1 MSQLFEH
8 MNKLSQITEKI
19 IKSQSEDLA
28 LALDEWNK
36 AIDDTKLLQ
45 TQLEVNEKLA
55 RKLQEE
61 VAVLE
66 GIKKRARITSYI
78 EIGVGV
84 PLILASYIPGVE
96 DEWKRTLFITG
107 VSLTACGGVSFVI
120 TLSF

>member
-1 MSQLFEH
+1 

-28 LALDEWNK
+28 IALDERNK
-36 AIDDTKLLQ
+36 AIEDTNLLK
-45 TQLEVNEKLA
+45 TQLEINEKLA

-66 GIKKRARITSYI
+66 RIKKRARTASYI
-78 EIGVGV
+78 EMGIGI
-84 PLILASYIPGVE
+84 PLILTSYIPGVE

-107 VSLTACGGVSFVI
+107 ISLTACGGFTFGI